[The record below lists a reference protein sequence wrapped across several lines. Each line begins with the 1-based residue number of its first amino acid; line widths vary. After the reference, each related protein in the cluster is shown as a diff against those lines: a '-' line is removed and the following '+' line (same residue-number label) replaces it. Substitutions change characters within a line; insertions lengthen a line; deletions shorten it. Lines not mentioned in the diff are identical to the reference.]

1 MVILDFGV
9 AIELKQQDDP
19 QATERLTEGTVTYM
33 SPEQSTGRPLSPA
46 SDWYSVGVMLFRALT
61 GEHPFVGTRLDVM
74 ARKQTTDAPD
84 PRNLAADL
92 PDDLAALCVDLLR
105 RAPEERPTG
114 EDVLRRLGA
123 ADTGH
128 AAARGGPGH
137 PRRLFLGRKPQSPR
151 LRRPSTRCSG
161 VRRRPSSCTGYQGR
175 GRARSFTTSSKTW
188 RRATVP

>member
-61 GEHPFVGTRLDVM
+61 GQHPFVGTRLDVM

-92 PDDLAALCVDLLR
+92 PDDLAALCVDLLLV
-105 RAPEERPTG
+105 RP
-114 EDVLRRLGA
+114 RGA
-123 ADTGH
+123 ADGRGRP
-128 AAARGGPGH
+128 AQARGGRHRPRGR
-137 PRRLFLGRKPQSPR
+137 PRRAGPPATALPGEEAA
-151 LRRPSTRCSG
+151 
-161 VRRRPSSCTGYQGR
+161 V
-175 GRARSFTTSSKTW
+175 GRACGGLRSD
-188 RRATVP
+188 APG